1 MTMQFGAA
9 TTLLAV
15 ASLISGPVAAA
26 DPGDTVT
33 YTANSDAPLSLVTYY
48 DGMNNIQQLHNQSS
62 HWYLTFTST
71 AANALLTLTVQTTGQ
86 QVSCE
91 INVNGS
97 VKDQKSTTGRNA
109 LATCQA

>member
-1 MTMQFGAA
+1 MTTRFATA

-15 ASLISGPVAAA
+15 ASLIAAPVAAA

-33 YTANSDAPLSLVTYY
+33 YTAKSDAPLSLVTYY
-48 DGMNNIQQLHNQSS
+48 DGMNDMQQLHDQSS
-62 HWYLTFTST
+62 HWYLTFTSM
-71 AANALLTLTVQTTGQ
+71 AANALLALTVQTTGQ

-97 VKDQKSTTGRNA
+97 VRDQKSTAGPDA
-109 LATCQA
+109 LAACRA